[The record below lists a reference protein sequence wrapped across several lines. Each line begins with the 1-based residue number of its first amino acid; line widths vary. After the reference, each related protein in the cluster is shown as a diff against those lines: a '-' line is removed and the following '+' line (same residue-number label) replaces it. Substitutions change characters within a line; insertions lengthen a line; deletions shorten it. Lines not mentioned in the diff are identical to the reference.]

1 MPKSEEIILIK
12 KSNDLIESHYSLN
25 IWETRILLSL
35 LGKIRME
42 DNGNEK
48 YRLYWSEIVKWFQL
62 KSGSSYDLLR
72 EGVISLSRKTIIVNK
87 ITEDGVLRNMHAS
100 IFSLVDV
107 LAKDGNN
114 SISMESLKR
123 NEYIEVK
130 INEAMRPYL
139 LQLKKNF
146 TSYKLSNVV
155 DLTFNSLRM
164 YELLKQYHKIG
175 KRRLSVADI
184 RSMLKLGEKY
194 EKFGD
199 LSRWVIKPSIKQINE
214 NTDLLIYKISN
225 EKIGRKV
232 VSILFEFKSKER
244 DVKKRKLEV
253 YSENNTSQELKD
265 LFRKNGIYLTDK
277 QITEIFH
284 KYEKKHIEIAVRV
297 TKRASLNKDIKNKSG
312 FFIKALE
319 EGYMDEKEIRLIEKI
334 KKEEKERE
342 VIIRYQNKVRDLI
355 QSDESV
361 LDNAISR
368 LYESKEYRKYL
379 ERVEMELGRDLVKE
393 DFRKDSELR
402 RLVRYEV
409 YRMYPDEFM

>member
-25 IWETRILLSL
+25 VWETRILLSL

-139 LQLKKNF
+139 LQLKRNF

-155 DLTFNSLRM
+155 DLTFNSLRI

-214 NTDLLIYKISN
+214 NTDLSVYRTVN
-225 EKIGRKV
+225 ERIGRKV
-232 VSILFEFKSKER
+232 VSILFEFGSKKR
-244 DVKKRKLEV
+244 GVKTRKLEV
-253 YSENNTSQELKD
+253 YSENTTSKELKD
-265 LFRKNGIYLTDK
+265 LFTKNGIYLTDK
-277 QITEIFH
+277 QITEISH

-312 FFIKALE
+312 FFMKALE

-355 QSDESV
+355 QSDESI

-368 LYESKEYRKYL
+368 LYKSKEYRKYL
-379 ERVEMELGRDLVKE
+379 ERVQIELGRDLVKE